1 MPDKIDLKKQYK
13 RLFSARLA
21 PGLVDVPQL
30 QYLMIDGRGDPDA
43 PEFEGAVQAL
53 YSTAYTVKFS
63 LKHAGRQDFVVPP
76 LEGLW
81 HADDPSAFPED
92 RRDEWQW
99 VVMLMQPGHVTAGDL
114 AEALEALSRKGKRI
128 ESHGRLRLDTLEEGL
143 AVQCLHVGPYSDE
156 GPTIRALHESA
167 VAQGYRL
174 VGKHHEI
181 YISDPRRT
189 AAEKLKTILRQP
201 VAKQS

>member
-99 VVMLMQPGHVTAGDL
+99 VVMLMQPGHVAAGDL

-143 AVQCLHVGPYSDE
+143 AVQSLHVGPYSDE

-181 YISDPRRT
+181 YISDPRRI

-201 VAKQS
+201 VAKQT